1 MSKLSGIYELWQFL
15 KSRKKWYLVPII
27 FLMILLGSILI
38 LSEGSAVAP
47 FIYAIF

>member
-1 MSKLSGIYELWQFL
+1 MSKLKDIIEIWQFL
-15 KSRKKWYLVPII
+15 KSRKKYYLIPII
-27 FLMILLGSILI
+27 FLMILLGAIII